1 MSLRRAAWA
10 NAKHLRGAGWDGDE
24 PSELKELTVARRTVA
39 GKQRTLE
46 ANRCM
51 CCWLCREMCV
61 CRQVQP
67 AKLSARCPRV
77 LILVHYKEYG
87 SASNTAKLLPLIA
100 PAAARIALYP
110 EHISELKQLAE
121 ANSPALLLWPSA
133 DAVPVASIRNWLE
146 EQKQPVTLVVLDGTW
161 SKAKSMA
168 KHIPTCAI
176 RVQCNDEIHGASLFV
191 SRKQVGPRR
200 VSTVEAVAY
209 ALEALGE
216 SGVVQAAEAALK
228 LNVDAERMQGEAR
241 PRAASCLSHL
251 LHVRLH
257 RANYHVH
264 LCVFLCAGGNDP
276 YFNSGIRPDLESAIQ
291 GAAALTLGRIQK
303 PSSCPLCAAA
313 ASTETEDAPKQLFDS
328 AGDASIGGGADTRT
342 PEARKGSRLGQVGE
356 ASNAGRATFKNLR
369 VRPQGGRADLC
380 IRTWRCTACK
390 GVFEQSE
397 SSQHR
402 DETAKLAQEETLV
415 VEQRAVPAIN

>member
-1 MSLRRAAWA
+1 MALRRAAWA

-228 LNVDAERMQGEAR
+228 LNVDAERMQG
-241 PRAASCLSHL
+241 
-251 LHVRLH
+251 
-257 RANYHVH
+257 
-264 LCVFLCAGGNDP
+264 GNDP
-276 YFNSGIRPDLESAIQ
+276 YFNSGIRPDLESAVQ

-328 AGDASIGGGADTRT
+328 AGDASIGGGANTRT